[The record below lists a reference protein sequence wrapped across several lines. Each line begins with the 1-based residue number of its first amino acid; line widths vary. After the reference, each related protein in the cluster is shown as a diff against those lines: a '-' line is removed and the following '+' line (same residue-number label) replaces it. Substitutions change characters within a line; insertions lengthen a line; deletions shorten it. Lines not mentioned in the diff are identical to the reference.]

1 MESSINIKEIR
12 PINIEGGYVL
22 DGFPSIGFS
31 NAIATES
38 MIQIAHFEL
47 AATLDSEFFPPI
59 SIIKDGIPNYPANI
73 FVNDQLKIS
82 VFSSYLVLDESLHR
96 VAAKTMLD
104 WAKKQKCSLILSSV
118 PITETQK
125 FGDGI
130 MGVAS
135 TEHAKNILKKAGIP
149 ILSSGT
155 IPGLPGMLLNEGRFA
170 KQNVVVLLFQIE
182 REGPDFKSGVKLCT
196 IMSKLVPGVS
206 CSLTL
211 LEKQAEIAEYA
222 IKEID
227 TKTKSLRDSIYS

>member
-130 MGVAS
+130 MGAAS

-222 IKEID
+222 IKETD
-227 TKTKSLRDSIYS
+227 TKTKGLRDSIYS